1 MTIVVCPL
9 IALMID
15 QVNNL
20 HRKGVRTAA
29 CISSSHT
36 AKAKQE
42 TLNRLQADTQKGK
55 KMKADAKLTP
65 IQLLYCTPEVI
76 ETERFRAILTNLYR
90 SNRLGM
96 FAIDEAHCLSTWGH
110 DFRPAFRKLTWLRE
124 AFPDV
129 PVMACTGTA
138 TAKVVLD
145 IREILQLDRSVP
157 CIMGTFNR
165 QNISY
170 EGKASWSMHLNL

>member
-1 MTIVVCPL
+1 MYKNLQSSLPL
-9 IALMID
+9 
-15 QVNNL
+15 Q
-20 HRKGVRTAA
+20 
-29 CISSSHT
+29 
-36 AKAKQE
+36 
-42 TLNRLQADTQKGK
+42 
-55 KMKADAKLTP
+55 
-65 IQLLYCTPEVI
+65 
-76 ETERFRAILTNLYR
+76 
-90 SNRLGM
+90 
-96 FAIDEAHCLSTWGH
+96 H

-138 TAKVVLD
+138 TAKVILD

-170 EGKASWSMHLNL
+170 EGKAGACHV